1 MADDAEQL
9 SIVVEQQQDNRM
21 LIRLQGELDVLT
33 APLLAEKLNEANSEI
48 VVDLADLAFLDAR
61 GLGTLASASA
71 RAERHGDHLVVIN
84 PDPLMERMFKIT
96 GLDHLLSA
104 SDLL

>member
-1 MADDAEQL
+1 MADDAGQL
-9 SIVVEQQQDNRM
+9 SIVVEQQDNGM
-21 LIRLQGELDVLT
+21 LIRLQGELDIVT

-48 VVDLADLAFLDAR
+48 VVDLADLGFLDAS

-84 PDPLMERMFKIT
+84 PDPLKQRMFELT

-104 SDLL
+104 SDVL